1 MSENEQLSG
10 PGVSRETS
18 EPEIGAPTK
27 PSSRDH
33 LKSAPQLLRGEE
45 PQRNEGASVSDESE
59 RYGAR
64 GDEVTPEQQM
74 LYDIIDRSMT
84 KTQKRSDGEGPEDPA
99 PPQEE
104 PEGEQQDSP
113 PPPQKNKPSSFYVYL
128 AVLFGAAFLMLLLA
142 YFVQQRNN
150 DAVRYDLE
158 LLTASRQELLEQIKG
173 LEKERDQLQEDLK
186 GQKEQTT
193 DAEEAQDWLGKKLEE
208 SQKDLLRMTSWYDN
222 AHTLD
227 RLEQFVRDRDYLMAG
242 TVVVESDVMFN
253 RNTSVYTSVDTW
265 LYLTPVNEKRYLD
278 LKEQLF
284 QKSGFM
290 TLTQEG
296 DGSGYTPGMP
306 TFEKDA
312 FQQEEL
318 DTAQALWYIIRNYA
332 IAPDFAAIRLQDCY
346 ERLTQNRGLFR
357 PSTMELLEEIKEDL
371 IAQELVTEE
380 DGELISNVSFAVQED
395 GFEPLVDPVDPTK
408 IPLGK

>member
-27 PSSRDH
+27 PSSRDP

-74 LYDIIDRSMT
+74 LYDIMDRSMD
-84 KTQKRSDGEGPEDPA
+84 KSQKEPAGEDPENPA

-104 PEGEQQDSP
+104 PEREQQAPP

-142 YFVQQRNN
+142 YFVQQRNA
-150 DAVRYDLE
+150 DATKDDLR
-158 LLTASRQELLEQIKG
+158 LVTASREELMEQIKE
-173 LEKERDQLQEDLK
+173 LEEERDQLQEDLR
-186 GQKEQTT
+186 GQKRLTT
-193 DAEEAQDWLGKKLEE
+193 DAEEGQDWLGKQLENSRE
-208 SQKDLLRMTSWYDN
+208 DLLQMTSWYDN

-227 RLEQFVRDRDYLMAG
+227 CLERFIRDRDYLMAG

-265 LYLTPVNEKRYLD
+265 RYLTPANEKRYLE
-278 LKEQLF
+278 LKEELYR
-284 QKSGFM
+284 KSGFM

-296 DGSGYTPGMP
+296 DGSGYVPGVP
-306 TFEKDA
+306 IFEKDA
-312 FQQEEL
+312 FSQEEL
-318 DTAQALWYIIRNYA
+318 RNARFLWFIVRSYA
-332 IAPDFAAIRLQDCY
+332 IDPDWSADFLADHY
-346 ERLTQNRGLFR
+346 GTLTENSGLFK